1 MKHLLIITSLLF
13 SSLLFSQ
20 PTISRAHE
28 VCFGTRSTPSE
39 NFDWSENIQC
49 NFLIVASNQTVT
61 VHAKKK
67 FEYYTLED
75 LGENEEQNSHKFL
88 MLDQDGKKCHL
99 FVSHFED
106 IVCIIIEYADTGIIY
121 FTKAASEN

>member
-1 MKHLLIITSLLF
+1 MKHLLLFITLLF

-20 PTISRAHE
+20 PSISRAHE
-28 VCFGTRSTPSE
+28 VCFGTRETISE
-39 NFDWSENIQC
+39 NFVWSDNIQC
-49 NFLIVASNQTVT
+49 NFLIVASDQTIT

-67 FEYYTLED
+67 FEYYTIED
-75 LGENEEQNSHKFL
+75 LGENEDRTTHKFL

-99 FVSHFED
+99 FVTRFED
-106 IVCIIIEYADTGIIY
+106 IVCIIVEYADTGIIY

>member
-1 MKHLLIITSLLF
+1 MKHLLLITSLLF

-28 VCFGTRSTPSE
+28 VCFGTRTNISE
-39 NFDWSENIQC
+39 NFNWSENIQC

-75 LGENEEQNSHKFL
+75 LGENQEQNSHKFL

-99 FVSHFED
+99 FVSRFED

-121 FTKAASEN
+121 FTQPASEN